1 MALTDM
7 KQPKP
12 KKEDMEGPC
21 APGYDRYPW
30 GLRLRMG
37 DKELEKLGID
47 LKTLSIK
54 TPVAIQAVGTI
65 VELSET
71 QYEKETHR
79 TLEIQITKMALTKQN
94 KGKFDKFSDQQK
106 KGAGE

>member
-1 MALTDM
+1 MPLTDM

-12 KKEDMEGPC
+12 KKSDMEAGP
-21 APGYDRYPW
+21 ATGYDRYPW

-37 DKELEKLGID
+37 ENELEKLGID
-47 LKTLSIK
+47 LKSLSIK
-54 TPVAIQAVGTI
+54 TPVAIVAVGTI

-79 TLEIQITKMALTKQN
+79 TLEIQITKMDLTKQN
-94 KGKFDKFSDQQK
+94 KGKMERFNDQQK